1 MRFQWLLP
9 ILFLALTGALDC
21 PRYFQVNTA
30 AQPGNSGGP
39 LVTLGGNVVGIFARS
54 LGLLSTT
61 QLTHGALPQGV
72 NYAIK
77 SSYALAFLESVPGLA
92 DKLAEPRS
100 KSKRSLEDL
109 APAAQAATVLIIA
122 E

>member
-1 MRFQWLLP
+1 MLKTTD
-9 ILFLALTGALDC
+9 LT
-21 PRYFQVNTA
+21 R
-30 AQPGNSGGP
+30 
-39 LVTLGGNVVGIFARS
+39 
-54 LGLLSTT
+54 
-61 QLTHGALPQGV
+61 GALPQGI

-77 SSYALAFLESVPGLA
+77 SSYALAFLESVPGLT

-109 APAAQAATVLIIA
+109 APVAQAATVFIIA